1 MTLAAIGLGAVALLV
16 ALAGVPRLLVRRRQ
30 DRMARERTEK
40 EGAACRLLTRADLV
54 SGPYRRVPGVLG
66 LCEDVLSFDGLFG
79 ESFRI
84 ATSRIGKISTGS
96 RLASGRQL
104 FRLEVL
110 RITRT
115 GGEGEEVEFVLS
127 RASAGAWRSHLGL
140 WAMAER
146 MREASTAQGDASG
159 GESVA
164 PGRG

>member
-40 EGAACRLLTRADLV
+40 ERAACRLLTRADLV

-66 LCEDVLSFDGLFG
+66 LCEDMLSFDGLFG
-79 ESFRI
+79 ESVRI
-84 ATSRIGKISTGS
+84 ATSRIGKIATGS

-115 GGEGEEVEFVLS
+115 GGEEVEFVLS
-127 RASAGAWRSHLGL
+127 QASAGAWRSHLGL

-146 MREASTAQGDASG
+146 MREASAATGGDASG
-159 GESVA
+159 SESVA